1 MKFWDNY
8 AKLLITEG
16 IILVFIILSVL
27 ILKLGF
33 KESFNDFKNW
43 YSENILTDT
52 DVYEVVE

>member
-8 AKLLITEG
+8 VKLLIIEG
-16 IILVFIILSVL
+16 IIAVIIISSVL

-33 KESFNDFKNW
+33 KEEYNDFKNW
-43 YSENILTDT
+43 YKENILTDT

>member
-8 AKLLITEG
+8 VKLLIIEG
-16 IILVFIILSVL
+16 IIAVVIISSVL

-33 KESFNDFKNW
+33 KEEYNDFKNW
-43 YSENILTDT
+43 YKENILTDT